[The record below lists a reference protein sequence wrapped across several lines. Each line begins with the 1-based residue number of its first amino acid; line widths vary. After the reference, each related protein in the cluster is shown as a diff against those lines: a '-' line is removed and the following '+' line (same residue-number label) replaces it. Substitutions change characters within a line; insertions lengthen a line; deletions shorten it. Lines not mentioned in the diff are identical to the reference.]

1 MPLFELGAIV
11 ATRGAVQVAEKH
23 QISLIELVH
32 RHRVGNWGDLDPD
45 DAKAND
51 NAVRE
56 GGRIFSAYRQGECR
70 LWVITEADRSSTCIL
85 TPDEY

>member
-1 MPLFELGAIV
+1 MSLFELGAII
-11 ATRGAVQVAEKH
+11 AIRGAVQVAERH
-23 QISLIELVH
+23 QISLVELVH

-45 DAKAND
+45 GAKASN

-56 GGRIFSAYRQGECR
+56 GGRIFSAYGQGECR
-70 LWVITEADRSSTCIL
+70 LWVITDRSSTCIL